1 MISKGYLRPLVN
13 CNRLILSNT
22 SVELQCIGKSG
33 TTLPLRN
40 GRSKGFPGRWCRPG
54 GYSHDKGSAVLK
66 YRSTYEAM
74 TCEYPP
80 GFSTR
85 RHRLKTPKFLHLIHE
100 RGKAKERRKLQLDF
114 PPSSL
119 GIFSSLPPF
128 SYSRHGGLR

>member
-1 MISKGYLRPLVN
+1 MAQVRVFLEDGVDQEGIHMTKVVRYL
-13 CNRLILSNT
+13 ST
-22 SVELQCIGKSG
+22 A
-33 TTLPLRN
+33 LP
-40 GRSKGFPGRWCRPG
+40 
-54 GYSHDKGSAVLK
+54 
-66 YRSTYEAM
+66 M